1 MKKTQNIIMITTFV
15 LITGCAATV
24 YLAPEG
30 KSIANKHNII
40 AILPPSVVLRSTKNM
55 SAESVKQ
62 QQNEESKVFQQEIYT
77 YLLKRKSKGQMV
89 INILDVEETNVII
102 NRNDADLSKMTTSE
116 ICELIEVDAVLSSQ
130 FSLSKP
136 ISTGAAI
143 ALALVN
149 GMKSKFNSE
158 FYGSSTNEVQVSLSL
173 KDCSTKSLI
182 WKYDHKY
189 QGGMSSSTSTL
200 VQGLMKNASE
210 KMPYFKSNF

>member
-1 MKKTQNIIMITTFV
+1 MKKTLNIIMITTFL

-30 KSIANKHNII
+30 KSIASQHNIV
-40 AILPPSVVLRSTKNM
+40 AILPPSVILKSTKNM

-77 YLLKRKSKGQMV
+77 YLLKRKTKGQMV

-102 NRNDADLSKMTTSE
+102 NRNDADLSNMTTSE
-116 ICELIEVDAVLSSQ
+116 ICEILEVDAVLSSQ

-136 ISTGAAI
+136 MSTGAAI
-143 ALALVN
+143 ALTLVT
-149 GMKSKFNSE
+149 GFA
-158 FYGSSTNEVQVSLSL
+158 GSTNEVQVSLSL

-182 WKYDHKY
+182 WKYDHKW
-189 QGGMSSSTSTL
+189 QGGMLTSSSTL
-200 VQGLMKNASE
+200 VQQLMKNASE